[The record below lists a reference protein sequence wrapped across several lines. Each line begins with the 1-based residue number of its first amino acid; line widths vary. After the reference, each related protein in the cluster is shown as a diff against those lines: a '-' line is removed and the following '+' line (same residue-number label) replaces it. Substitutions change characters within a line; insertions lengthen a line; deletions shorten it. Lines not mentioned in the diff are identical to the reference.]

1 MMMDRTIFCFG
12 DSNTY
17 GYDPRSYLGDRY
29 PREVRWTGLLAG
41 HPGWQ
46 VENLGQNGRSIPC
59 RPGELAQLRR
69 QLEDFGPPD
78 VLTMMLG
85 SNDLLQSPGFAA
97 ADTAARMEAFLRQLL
112 ALPAFSQGKSRL
124 LLVCPPPMRPG
135 TWVQEDRLLTES
147 AALGNVYAALTQRLG
162 ISFADAKEWDI
173 PLLFDGVHFSPEG
186 HRRFAREM
194 ARVLEQ
200 LLEDD

>member
-1 MMMDRTIFCFG
+1 MDRILFCFG

-29 PREVRWTGLLAG
+29 PREVRWTGLLAE

-46 VENLGQNGRSIPC
+46 VENLGQNGRTIPC
-59 RPGELAQLRR
+59 CPSELTQLRR
-69 QLEDFGPPD
+69 QLEDFGLPD
-78 VLTMMLG
+78 VLAVMLG
-85 SNDLLQSPGFAA
+85 SNDLLQSPTFTAGDA
-97 ADTAARMEAFLRQLL
+97 AARMEVFLRQL
-112 ALPAFSQGKSRL
+112 LPAFSQGNGRL

-135 TWVQEDRLLTES
+135 TWVQEERLLTES
-147 AALGNVYAALTQRLG
+147 VALGDAYGALARRLG
-162 ISFADAKEWDI
+162 IAFADTRGWGI

-186 HRRFAREM
+186 HRRFAREI
-194 ARVLEQ
+194 ARVLEP